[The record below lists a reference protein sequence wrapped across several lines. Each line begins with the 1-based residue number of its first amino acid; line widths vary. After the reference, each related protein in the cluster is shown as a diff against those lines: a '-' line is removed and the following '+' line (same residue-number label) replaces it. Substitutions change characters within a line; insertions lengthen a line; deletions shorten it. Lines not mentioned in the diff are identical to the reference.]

1 MWFFSLTAPLNAINM
16 YSLLFL
22 KAGLVLKGPPASI
35 MAYESVFQTG
45 TTGNTFTRLRMIR
58 FKESSLSLVTFCWEE
73 NINHIWREKCVKHF
87 LLCYLSKEA
96 RKLLSLPHNPAKKS
110 ISSYTCSFDDIS
122 GEFGQVMVHI
132 LARTHTVFVAIWV
145 GLYQER
151 YDQVFSYPKS
161 ANSQAKFI

>member
-1 MWFFSLTAPLNAINM
+1 M

-122 GEFGQVMVHI
+122 GELVKSWFIFWREPIPYLLPYGS
-132 LARTHTVFVAIWV
+132 VFIKKGTIRYFPTQNRGGSRGGVIGVATPPLGKI
-145 GLYQER
+145 
-151 YDQVFSYPKS
+151 F
-161 ANSQAKFI
+161 